1 MDHGLSANNQLGPQE
16 FSQDL
21 WPGACLIK
29 QPRRS
34 AGSAAQT
41 LRIASAALGATGPQ
55 TGLVS
60 AMVAEPGPDPG
71 KAQAEIVQEL
81 ENAQEI
87 ARLQPRPPLQKHQFQ
102 NSASPGCRQRSS
114 NLNVTTFRMAFG

>member
-1 MDHGLSANNQLGPQE
+1 MYLTRR
-16 FSQDL
+16 
-21 WPGACLIK
+21 
-29 QPRRS
+29 PRRLG
-34 AGSAAQT
+34 ANAVPT
-41 LRIASAALGATGPQ
+41 LRQGSAALGATGLQ
-55 TGLVS
+55 MGLVS